1 VLRPATPGSVT
12 LEATFNVREGA
23 SFTVLISDE
32 RTQITEIALTL
43 PAIGSGD
50 DYLTFN
56 RYKNTMVQSVVQVKF
71 DDGTQLA
78 DASIM
83 NSIPSWCPIS
93 SLLLFASDYPEAVPF
108 DVEGGLTLLDN
119 HWDVV
124 ELIASVA
131 CNGSSVDDSKK
142 HIYANLLAPLDD
154 VDLGQRTGLQFQ
166 QYGDTL
172 EIAVRAN
179 VQASN
184 SRLVT
189 YQIDVFFDTAA
200 FEFVSDSCK
209 AGEPGDFDCAG
220 GAYDGDGRVRML
232 GTDFDSTLAGP
243 DVLIGTF
250 TLSVKAAAVSLI
262 DGTIEELVRYQSGG
276 HPYHHPG
283 VRPGEDPYHS
293 GYDFSGYIGGQPGE
307 HPHGQWANTPTMENL
322 LSWRAGQLQS
332 PSRLVGA
339 TQLPAFLGGA
349 WTHRR
354 CTPCLHFLRS
364 RRIAC
369 GGAMIATQRGGPI
382 PWRKARV
389 ERACTATWRAATQGS
404 KFVSTVL
411 CKGHSTTTTD
421 SRSLT
426 CRPCCS

>member
-1 VLRPATPGSVT
+1 ILMSTLRLLGCSDYRQLAQATVVGALSDGTEVTLTSAATTTLSVVAPGDASSSGSATIDLSSPHVLRPATPGSVT

-307 HPHGQWANTPTMENL
+307 HPHGQGRTPPWAMGQHPHHGEPL
-322 LSWRAGQLQS
+322 VLAGRATAVAIEAG
-332 PSRLVGA
+332 
-339 TQLPAFLGGA
+339 
-349 WTHRR
+349 
-354 CTPCLHFLRS
+354 
-364 RRIAC
+364 
-369 GGAMIATQRGGPI
+369 RGY
-382 PWRKARV
+382 
-389 ERACTATWRAATQGS
+389 AAS
-404 KFVSTVL
+404 SVS
-411 CKGHSTTTTD
+411 
-421 SRSLT
+421 
-426 CRPCCS
+426 